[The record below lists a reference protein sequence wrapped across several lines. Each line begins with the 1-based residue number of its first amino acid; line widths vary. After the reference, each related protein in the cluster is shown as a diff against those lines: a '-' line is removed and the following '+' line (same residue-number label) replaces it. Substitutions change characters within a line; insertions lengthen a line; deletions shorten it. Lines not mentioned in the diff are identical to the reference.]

1 MKKVLVLAI
10 LATCPALAWA
20 GVVPPPP
27 GQNLPD
33 SAVDAGAV
41 MGQHTQ
47 AEYDRF
53 SGQKAFAQGAN
64 DGSGQF
70 HLPTSPIRGAAP
82 VSPAFKG
89 VGRIPEEAPPPPT
102 STHFDQVSQQ
112 PSPAVPGQPPVA
124 YPHNGYAPPPSG
136 ASPEQIHQAAM
147 NINGYSIDSGM
158 VPHMSFAQA
167 KKDSTPVVGKTIRV
181 QNGVTYGV
189 RVSGVSPN
197 LFITPFKDPQII
209 VGSTR
214 YAKRIRHGRD
224 LIISS
229 TLSFPVGV
237 YITGKNPHD
246 PVVSLTLIP
255 SKRPAKTYHL
265 VIPGFV
271 PAQAPTVPEHSAY
284 SSQMV
289 ALMRD
294 AVMKQV
300 PEDYRQS
307 HRIPP
312 LAAAIPLSWAAQMRW
327 VGNHHQIAEYRIT
340 NHLNQKVTLAE
351 NDFYSKGVLAV
362 SLYPHHL
369 LYPGESTKLFLIE
382 TLQPSKHGLGAIWR

>member
-1 MKKVLVLAI
+1 MKKVLVLAV
-10 LATCPALAWA
+10 LATCPTLAWA

-27 GQNLPD
+27 GQTPE
-33 SAVDAGAV
+33 SAMDAGAV

-47 AEYDRF
+47 SRLNQF
-53 SGQKAFAQGAN
+53 SGQEAFAQGAN
-64 DGSGQF
+64 NGSGQF
-70 HLPTSPIRGAAP
+70 HLPTSPIHGAAP
-82 VSPAFKG
+82 VSPAFRG
-89 VGRIPEEAPPPPT
+89 EGRIPESAPPPPT
-102 STHFDQVSQQ
+102 SSHFNQASR
-112 PSPAVPGQPPVA
+112 GQPVIPGNPPA
-124 YPHNGYAPPPSG
+124 TYPHNGYAPPPSG
-136 ASPEQIHQAAM
+136 ANPEQIHQAAM
-147 NINGYSIDSGM
+147 NVNGYSIDSGM

-189 RVSGVSPN
+189 PVSGVSPN
-197 LFITPFKDPQII
+197 LFITPFRDPQII

-229 TLSFPVGV
+229 TLSFPVSV

-271 PAQAPTVPEHSAY
+271 PAQAPTAPEHSSHA
-284 SSQMV
+284 SQMV

-312 LAAAIPLSWAAQMRW
+312 LAAAIPLSWSARMRW
-327 VGNHHQIAEYRIT
+327 VGNHHQIVEYRIT
-340 NHLNQKVTLAE
+340 NHLKNKVTLTE
-351 NDFYSKGVLAV
+351 NDFYTKGVLAV

-382 TLQPSKHGLGAIWR
+382 TLPPSKHGLGAVWR